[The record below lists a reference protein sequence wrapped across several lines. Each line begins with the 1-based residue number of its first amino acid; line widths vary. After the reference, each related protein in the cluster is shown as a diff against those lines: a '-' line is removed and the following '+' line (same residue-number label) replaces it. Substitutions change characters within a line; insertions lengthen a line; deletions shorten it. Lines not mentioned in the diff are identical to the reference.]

1 MSKRRLFPADEKQ
14 NREMQKSQ
22 EKRGRDMGSLDVQD
36 DGRL

>member
-14 NREMQKSQ
+14 KSEM
-22 EKRGRDMGSLDVQD
+22 EKQRKKRARDMGLLDVQD